1 LVYKDYSFKIQLQ
14 IFLAKTK
21 NFSKNNLKSM
31 PEEVIEAKV
40 EAQNP
45 LESIGET
52 LANSLNKQANPLE
65 TPSNQMFVAEPFFKE
80 EEKIEEKVE
89 ESVEVKAV
97 EEEKKPETEVKTEEK
112 PTETQIEAKAPEVDL
127 VALLNESGVPVN
139 SVDQI
144 KSIIEE
150 NNNFKKAESEYRE
163 LTQEERARIEVGRE
177 FGDFGLYDR
186 VLSIDTTKISHKEAL
201 KYEYFF
207 DNLDSSPG
215 FLEKTF
221 EREFKKKYEEDPD
234 EDYSKDAL
242 EENGRKAL
250 NKIIEL
256 QKDLKERGKISGG
269 IDPEQ
274 AQREQEE
281 RDNKWFAD
289 VDAVLSK
296 SDKISYELEDD
307 STKEKFAI
315 NIVMD
320 GKDKQR
326 IQDAMDRP
334 LDYLSSK
341 ITDEKGNF
349 DHEAL
354 YELIMRNEYF
364 EKALDEAR
372 KSGAAVRE
380 ESILKAKKH
389 TVIESGKAGDPGNES
404 KPIEQIAKSFQQMI
418 HNNY

>member
-1 LVYKDYSFKIQLQ
+1 MQSYSFKIQMQ

-21 NFSKNNLKSM
+21 NFSKNNIKSM

-80 EEKIEEKVE
+80 EEKVEEKVE
-89 ESVEVKAV
+89 EGTEVKAV
-97 EEEKKPETEVKTEEK
+97 EEVKKPETEIKTEEK
-112 PTETQIEAKAPEVDL
+112 ATETQIEAKAPVVDL
-127 VALLNESGVPVN
+127 VALLNESGVQVS

-150 NNNFKKAESEYRE
+150 NTNFKKAESEYRE

-186 VLSIDTTKISHKEAL
+186 VMKIDTKAITAKEAL
-201 KYEYFF
+201 RQVFIL
-207 DNLDSSPG
+207 DNLNSNPQY
-215 FLEKTF
+215 LEKKF
-221 EREFKKKYEEDPD
+221 EKDFTKDYEEEADT
-234 EDYSKDAL
+234 EYSAL
-242 EENGRKAL
+242 ELENNGRKAIDRL
-250 NKIIEL
+250 IEL
-256 QKDLKERGKISGG
+256 QQDLKERGKISGG

-274 AQREQEE
+274 ARKDQEVI
-281 RDNKWFAD
+281 DSKWYES
-289 VDAVLSK
+289 VDSVLSK
-296 SDKISYELEDD
+296 SDRVSYELEDD
-307 STKEKFAI
+307 STKEKFSI

-320 GKDKQR
+320 VKDKQL

-334 LDYLSSK
+334 LEYLRSK
-341 ITDEKGNF
+341 ITDEKGNY

-354 YELIMRNEYF
+354 FEFILRNENF

-389 TVIESGKAGDPGNES
+389 TVIESGKAGEPGNEA